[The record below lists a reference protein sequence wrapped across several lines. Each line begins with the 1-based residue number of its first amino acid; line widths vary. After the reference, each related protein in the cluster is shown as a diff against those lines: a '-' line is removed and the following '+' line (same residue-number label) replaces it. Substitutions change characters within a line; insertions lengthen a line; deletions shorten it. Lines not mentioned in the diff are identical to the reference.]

1 MSGKRALV
9 LLAPGF
15 EEIEAVSVIDILRR
29 AKVNV
34 QVASVTEKE
43 YVTGSHNITIKS
55 DVRLE
60 FIDIYN
66 DLYDLIY
73 LPGGVPGVNNL
84 VASEKV
90 LDLLRK
96 YHEDQVL
103 IGAIC
108 AAPWVLEE
116 AGILGGHVATSAPT
130 FKDKIHPE
138 EYLAEVFVK
147 SGNILTSR
155 GAGTSL
161 EMGYSLLDALG
172 LTEEADKLR
181 EDMQYNFL
189 LEKKQK

>member
-1 MSGKRALV
+1 MNKRVMV

-34 QVASVTEKE
+34 QICSTTEKE
-43 YVTGSHNITIKS
+43 YVTGAHNITVKS
-55 DVRLE
+55 DVRLD

-84 VASEKV
+84 AENESVIE
-90 LDLLRK
+90 LLKK
-96 YHEDQVL
+96 YDEDGTY

-108 AAPWVLEE
+108 AAPWVLDQ
-116 AGILGGHVATSAPT
+116 AGILSGHEVTSFPT
-130 FKDKIHPE
+130 YKDRISPE
-138 EYLAEVFVK
+138 SYLDKVFVS
-147 SGNILTSR
+147 SGNILTGR
-155 GAGTSL
+155 GAGTSM
-161 EMGYSLLDALG
+161 EMGFRILETLG
-172 LTEEADKLR
+172 LEEESKKLR

-189 LEKKQK
+189 FDQFSK

>member
-1 MSGKRALV
+1 MNKRVMV

-34 QVASVTEKE
+34 QVCSITEKE

-55 DVRLE
+55 DVRLD

-66 DLYDLIY
+66 DEYDLIY

-84 VASEKV
+84 ADNENVIK
-90 LDLLRK
+90 LLQK
-96 YHEDQVL
+96 YDEDGTY

-108 AAPWVLEE
+108 AAPWVLNE
-116 AGILGGHVATSAPT
+116 AGILKEHDATSAPT
-130 FKDKIHPE
+130 FKDKISPKS
-138 EYLAEVFVK
+138 YLDKVFVS

-155 GAGTSL
+155 GAGTSM
-161 EMGYSLLDALG
+161 EMGFRILETLG
-172 LTEEADKLR
+172 MKEESDRLR

-189 LEKKQK
+189 FQHVNE